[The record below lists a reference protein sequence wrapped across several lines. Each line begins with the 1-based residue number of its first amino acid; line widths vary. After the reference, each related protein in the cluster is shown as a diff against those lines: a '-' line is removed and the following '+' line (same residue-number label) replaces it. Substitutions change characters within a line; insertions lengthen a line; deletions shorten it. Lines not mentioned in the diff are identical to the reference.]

1 MYLKGEISGDLKG
14 DPQKEIVPDVNIIRS
29 KVSDSGTNH
38 KILLENHTPKDT
50 KTILKMGRL
59 QSVRTR
65 IGHKY
70 HLQQLKSSLQRHQA
84 KPSLIVIKSKV
95 PTLGYL
101 NFDRIP
107 PQKTCPHLRRF

>member
-1 MYLKGEISGDLKG
+1 M
-14 DPQKEIVPDVNIIRS
+14 PDVNIIRS

-65 IGHKY
+65 IGQKY
-70 HLQQLKSSLQRHQA
+70 HLHQLKSSQQRHQA
-84 KPSLIVIKSKV
+84 KPSLISHQVKGAD
-95 PTLGYL
+95 PTLEFL
-101 NFDRIP
+101 TLTEFPRKKHVPILEDFNFNRIP
-107 PQKTCPHLRRF
+107 SQNMSFSII